1 MKKIGAK
8 VFVMIM
14 VLFMIVIL
22 NAGVTYSSLR
32 IIQREG
38 AMLSDIYLPLE
49 LSTSNMEKAV
59 ERSQKYI
66 NIITAYTP
74 ETFTGDYEA
83 TISGIEQGMSVD
95 RTTADSEKSKVAD
108 LVTKSKDASLI
119 AAWEAY
125 SAYLDEVWS
134 EIDVI
139 HQMVQDGDY
148 MNASM
153 ELGINFTGLVTSGE
167 AIQNAYIDALMNA
180 SQAASDS
187 YNAAVMKTIIL
198 NLTGIGAF
206 VVVIAVIIILVNKLI
221 SRPASIAGK
230 QLSEI
235 ITSIENNEGDLT
247 RRIDVKSKDEIGA
260 LAGGINSFLVT
271 LQGLMKRIK
280 EDSGNLK
287 ESVSAMNLGVDCSNN
302 NVSSVS
308 AVMEQ
313 LSASMEEVAAAVEQ
327 LNGDTQSV
335 LDTIEKVRTKADD
348 GDTLSGDIKKRASG
362 IKELTEEKKS
372 GIVTKMD
379 EKHEKLITAIEE
391 SKKVA
396 QISSLT
402 DDILEIASQ
411 TNLLALNASI
421 EAARAGEA
429 GKGFAVVA
437 DEIRQLADSSR
448 KTANDIQ
455 TISKSVVDAVER
467 LMENA
472 NDLISFMQGTVVEDY
487 RGFEDVADLYYADAE
502 KMEEIVKDFQNNVI
516 YLQDIMSDMAD
527 GISNISVATGESA
540 TGVSEAADN
549 VGTLATAIA
558 EIRDGAQNNLGI
570 SMKLQ
575 DEVDKFSKI

>member
-1 MKKIGAK
+1 MKKIGVK

-38 AMLSDIYLPLE
+38 ALLSDIYLPLE

-148 MNASM
+148 MNAGM

-206 VVVIAVIIILVNKLI
+206 VVVIAVIIILVNNLI

-247 RRIDVKSKDEIGA
+247 KRIDVKSKDEIGA

-287 ESVSAMNLGVDCSNN
+287 ESVSTMNLGVDCSNN

-348 GDTLSGDIKKRASG
+348 GDALSGDIKKRASG

-549 VGTLATAIA
+549 VGTLAAAIA

>member
-1 MKKIGAK
+1 MKKIGVK

-14 VLFMIVIL
+14 VLFLIVIF

-32 IIQREG
+32 TIQREG
-38 AMLSDIYLPLE
+38 ARLSDIYLPLE

-83 TISGIEQGMSVD
+83 TISGIEAGMSTD
-95 RTTADSEKSKVAD
+95 RATADTEKDNVAAYVAGSGD
-108 LVTKSKDASLI
+108 IGLMT
-119 AAWEAY
+119 AWEAY

-139 HQMVQDGDY
+139 HQMVQQGDY
-148 MNASM
+148 VNAGM
-153 ELGINFTGLVTSGE
+153 ELGINFTGLVTGGE
-167 AIQNAYIDALMNA
+167 AIETAYIEALLQA
-180 SQAASDS
+180 SQEASDN
-187 YNAAVMKTIIL
+187 YNAAVTRTIVL

-206 VVVIAVIIILVNKLI
+206 VVVIAVIILLVNKLI

-235 ITSIENNEGDLT
+235 ITSIEHNEGDLT
-247 RRIDVKSKDEIGA
+247 RRIQVKSKDEIGA
-260 LAGGINSFLVT
+260 LAGGINSFLMT
-271 LQGLMKRIK
+271 LQELMKRIK
-280 EDSGNLK
+280 EESGSLQ
-287 ESVSAMNLGVDCSNN
+287 ESVSTMNLGVDCSNS

-335 LDTIEKVRTKADD
+335 IETIEKVRTRADD

-372 GIVTKMD
+372 GIVAMME
-379 EKHEKLITAIEE
+379 EKHEKLIAAIEE
-391 SKKVA
+391 SKKVE
-396 QISSLT
+396 QIDGLT

-448 KTANDIQ
+448 QTANDIQ

-467 LMENA
+467 LMQNA

-487 RGFEDVADLYYADAE
+487 QGFEDVADFYYADAE
-502 KMEEIVKDFQNNVI
+502 KMEEIVKNFRSNVMLLQN
-516 YLQDIMSDMAD
+516 IMSDMAD
-527 GISNISVATGESA
+527 GISNISVAMGESA
-540 TGVSEAADN
+540 TGVSEAAEN
-549 VGTLATAIA
+549 VGTLATAISKIHD
-558 EIRDGAQNNLGI
+558 EAQNNLGI

-575 DEVDKFSKI
+575 SEVDKFSRI